1 MPESVLLKPQV
12 DESLVFENGRYG
24 CEVLIQRRNSAFFW
38 NKSGLKA
45 RWRPFLSQ
53 TIAFTLGFACMRSP
67 FACYHIDS
75 NNRWPR
81 WWCGDARM
89 RGFPARLGESGCK
102 SPAVPVTVIPLGP
115 GCSRRRSDGAPGS
128 VRLSRIASHLVRDR
142 GTCRRYALGSGGKG
156 DPDGGTRAQCAR

>member
-1 MPESVLLKPQV
+1 MSRWFSKMADMVAKCGISPVIRHS
-12 DESLVFENGRYG
+12 FETG
-24 CEVLIQRRNSAFFW
+24 CSCKVRRQS
-38 NKSGLKA
+38 
-45 RWRPFLSQ
+45 FLSQ
-53 TIAFTLGFACMRSP
+53 TIAFTLGFACVRGP
-67 FACYHIDS
+67 FACYHIDD

-115 GCSRRRSDGAPGS
+115 GWSRRRSNGVPGS

-142 GTCRRYALGSGGKG
+142 GACRRYALGSGGKG
-156 DPDGGTRAQCAR
+156 DPDGGTRAQYAR